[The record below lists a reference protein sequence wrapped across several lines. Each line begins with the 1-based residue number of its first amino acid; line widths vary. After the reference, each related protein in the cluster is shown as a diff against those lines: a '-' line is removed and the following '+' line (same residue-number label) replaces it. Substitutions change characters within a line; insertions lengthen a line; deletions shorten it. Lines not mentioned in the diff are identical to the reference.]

1 MISPNERLRIEE
13 LVQHPWLNSGV
24 APEIAL
30 QSPRHMLDAVGSFSL
45 TYRSSYMEMLL
56 WKDSLRKDSITI
68 ALLEFFFFFDILQNS
83 YSVEHLWKAASD
95 LFHEFWFIKFREIKQ
110 CSIKLKH
117 LVRLFG
123 SNFCDKNSNSD
134 HFIFILETKI
144 HWIVNC
150 SLRIYTSY
158 TYKFASHQ
166 LCACLK

>member
-1 MISPNERLRIEE
+1 MKRFTKKGLHHIC
-13 LVQHPWLNSGV
+13 
-24 APEIAL
+24 
-30 QSPRHMLDAVGSFSL
+30 SL
-45 TYRSSYMEMLL
+45 G
-56 WKDSLRKDSITI
+56 I
-68 ALLEFFFFFDILQNS
+68 FFDILQNS

-144 HWIVNC
+144 HGIFNC
-150 SLRIYTSY
+150 SLRIYASY
-158 TYKFASHQ
+158 TYIRIPPTM
-166 LCACLK
+166 CLFKVNNRNSRKRCRICSKLTL